1 MKQPTRRTS
10 KPVEKKTTD
19 EQVKLYLT
27 INPLLKSAF
36 DEVKEFSKK
45 KQDEELNIKKVKM
58 INRLLEKAKEI
69 LKDEP
74 TVDYL
79 ELLDEDELPTN
90 SDAVLTMSQFI
101 SAMNKFH
108 DDHYHYENN
117 MHSWDNEG
125 HWKKVVIFGAGGLG
139 AWC

>member
-108 DDHYHYENN
+108 EDHYYYENN
-117 MHSWDNEG
+117 MQSWDNEG
-125 HWKKVVIFGAGGLG
+125 HWK
-139 AWC
+139 

>member
-1 MKQPTRRTS
+1 MKQPTRRTN

-58 INRLLEKAKEI
+58 INRLLEKAKEL

-108 DDHYHYENN
+108 EDHYHYENN
-117 MHSWDNEG
+117 MLSWDNEG
-125 HWKKVVIFGAGGLG
+125 HWK
-139 AWC
+139 

>member
-36 DEVKEFSKK
+36 DEVREFSKK

-108 DDHYHYENN
+108 EDHYHYENN
-117 MHSWDNEG
+117 MLSWDNDG
-125 HWKKVVIFGAGGLG
+125 HWK
-139 AWC
+139 

>member
-58 INRLLEKAKEI
+58 INRLLEKAKEL

-108 DDHYHYENN
+108 EDHYHYENN
-117 MHSWDNEG
+117 MLSWDNEG
-125 HWKKVVIFGAGGLG
+125 HWK
-139 AWC
+139 

>member
-10 KPVEKKTTD
+10 KPVEKRTTD

-117 MHSWDNEG
+117 MLSWDNDG
-125 HWKKVVIFGAGGLG
+125 HWK
-139 AWC
+139 

>member
-108 DDHYHYENN
+108 EDHYHYENN
-117 MHSWDNEG
+117 MLSWDNEG
-125 HWKKVVIFGAGGLG
+125 HWK
-139 AWC
+139 

>member
-1 MKQPTRRTS
+1 MKQPTRRTGKS
-10 KPVEKKTTD
+10 VEKKTTD

-58 INRLLEKAKEI
+58 INRLLGKAKVV

-74 TVDYL
+74 TVEYL

-90 SDAVLTMSQFI
+90 SDAVLIMSQFI
-101 SAMNKFH
+101 SAMNKFYE
-108 DDHYHYENN
+108 DHYHYENN
-117 MHSWDNEG
+117 MLSWNNEG
-125 HWKKVVIFGAGGLG
+125 HWK
-139 AWC
+139 

>member
-1 MKQPTRRTS
+1 MKQPTKKTS

-69 LKDEP
+69 LKNEP
-74 TVDYL
+74 TVEYL

-90 SDAVLTMSQFI
+90 SDAVLIMSQFI
-101 SAMNKFH
+101 TAMNKFH
-108 DDHYHYENN
+108 GDHYYYENN
-117 MHSWDNEG
+117 MLSWDNEG
-125 HWKKVVIFGAGGLG
+125 HWK
-139 AWC
+139 

>member
-69 LKDEP
+69 LEDEP

-108 DDHYHYENN
+108 EDHYHYENN
-117 MHSWDNEG
+117 MLSWDNEG
-125 HWKKVVIFGAGGLG
+125 HWK
-139 AWC
+139 

>member
-1 MKQPTRRTS
+1 MKQPTKKTS

-27 INPLLKSAF
+27 INPLLKSAY

-58 INRLLEKAKEI
+58 INRLLEKAKVI

-74 TVDYL
+74 TVEFL

-90 SDAVLTMSQFI
+90 SDAVLIMSQFI
-101 SAMNKFH
+101 SAMNKFRS
-108 DDHYHYENN
+108 DHYHLNG
-117 MHSWDNEG
+117 WD
-125 HWKKVVIFGAGGLG
+125 IDGGG
-139 AWC
+139 EWD

>member
-1 MKQPTRRTS
+1 MKQPTKKTS
-10 KPVEKKTTD
+10 KPVEKATTD

-69 LKDEP
+69 LKNEP
-74 TVDYL
+74 TVEYL

-90 SDAVLTMSQFI
+90 SDAVLIMSQFI

-108 DDHYHYENN
+108 EDHYHYENN
-117 MHSWDNEG
+117 VFSWDNEG
-125 HWKKVVIFGAGGLG
+125 HWK
-139 AWC
+139 

>member
-1 MKQPTRRTS
+1 MKQPTKKTS

-27 INPLLKSAF
+27 INPLLKSAY

-58 INRLLEKAKEI
+58 INRLLEKAKVI

-74 TVDYL
+74 TVEFL

-90 SDAVLTMSQFI
+90 SDAVLIMSQFI
-101 SAMNKFH
+101 SAMNKFRS
-108 DDHYHYENN
+108 DHYHLN
-117 MHSWDNEG
+117 SWD
-125 HWKKVVIFGAGGLG
+125 IDGGG
-139 AWC
+139 EWD

>member
-117 MHSWDNEG
+117 MLSWDNEG
-125 HWKKVVIFGAGGLG
+125 HWK
-139 AWC
+139 

>member
-1 MKQPTRRTS
+1 MKQPTKKTS
-10 KPVEKKTTD
+10 KPVKKKTTD

-74 TVDYL
+74 TVEYL
-79 ELLDEDELPTN
+79 ELLDEDELPSN
-90 SDAVLTMSQFI
+90 SDAVLIMSQFI

-108 DDHYHYENN
+108 EDHYHYENN
-117 MHSWDNEG
+117 MLSWDNEG
-125 HWKKVVIFGAGGLG
+125 HWK
-139 AWC
+139 

>member
-1 MKQPTRRTS
+1 M
-10 KPVEKKTTD
+10 
-19 EQVKLYLT
+19 
-27 INPLLKSAF
+27 
-36 DEVKEFSKK
+36 
-45 KQDEELNIKKVKM
+45 
-58 INRLLEKAKEI
+58 LEKAKEI

-108 DDHYHYENN
+108 EDHYHYENN
-117 MHSWDNEG
+117 MLSWDNEG
-125 HWKKVVIFGAGGLG
+125 HWK
-139 AWC
+139 

>member
-10 KPVEKKTTD
+10 KPVEKRTTD

-101 SAMNKFH
+101 SAMNKYH

-117 MHSWDNEG
+117 MLSWDNDG
-125 HWKKVVIFGAGGLG
+125 HWK
-139 AWC
+139 